1 MKKGSMFQKT
11 RIRLTIVNSLVF
23 ILLIG
28 VLGSIVYS
36 YTYKRIY
43 NEVDQSIKMMAQ
55 YGEKLDVKIPPR
67 KRMEKIQI
75 GDPRVTR
82 ITWNGKIV
90 KIEGDNRKF
99 RSIFEENLEKFSPKK
114 LEDLQDI
121 EVQGRYFRA
130 FSLQKDGEIV
140 QIVRDI
146 TAEEGMLNT
155 LFLILVIG
163 CSIGSLCAIGIGF
176 FLAGRALIPI
186 QNSWEKQQQFV
197 SDASHELRTPLAV
210 IQSKTDVL
218 FQSPPL
224 R

>member
-1 MKKGSMFQKT
+1 M
-11 RIRLTIVNSLVF
+11 NSLVF

-67 KRMEKIQI
+67 KRMAKIQI

-121 EVQGRYFRA
+121 
-130 FSLQKDGEIV
+130 
-140 QIVRDI
+140 
-146 TAEEGMLNT
+146 
-155 LFLILVIG
+155 
-163 CSIGSLCAIGIGF
+163 
-176 FLAGRALIPI
+176 
-186 QNSWEKQQQFV
+186 
-197 SDASHELRTPLAV
+197 
-210 IQSKTDVL
+210 
-218 FQSPPL
+218 
-224 R
+224 

>member
-1 MKKGSMFQKT
+1 MFQKT

-28 VLGSIVYS
+28 ILGSIIYS

-55 YGEKLDVKIPPR
+55 YREKLDVKIPPR
-67 KRMEKIQI
+67 KRMENIQI

-99 RSIFEENLEKFSPKK
+99 RSIFEENLESFSPEK
-114 LEDLQDI
+114 LEELQDI

-155 LFLILVIG
+155 LFLIL
-163 CSIGSLCAIGIGF
+163 
-176 FLAGRALIPI
+176 
-186 QNSWEKQQQFV
+186 
-197 SDASHELRTPLAV
+197 
-210 IQSKTDVL
+210 
-218 FQSPPL
+218 
-224 R
+224 

>member
-28 VLGSIVYS
+28 ILGSIIYS

-55 YGEKLDVKIPPR
+55 YREKLDVKIPPR
-67 KRMEKIQI
+67 KRMENIQI

-99 RSIFEENLEKFSPKK
+99 RSIFEENLEKFSPEKIG
-114 LEDLQDI
+114 ELQDI
-121 EVQGRYFRA
+121 KVQGRYR
-130 FSLQKDGEIV
+130 
-140 QIVRDI
+140 
-146 TAEEGMLNT
+146 N
-155 LFLILVIG
+155 
-163 CSIGSLCAIGIGF
+163 
-176 FLAGRALIPI
+176 
-186 QNSWEKQQQFV
+186 NFV
-197 SDASHELRTPLAV
+197 
-210 IQSKTDVL
+210 
-218 FQSPPL
+218 
-224 R
+224 